1 MAITPEEFN
10 NVCAEFGLIR
20 MDEQKHHPT
29 SGWWVFP
36 ALVSLQY
43 IKDTVKYPE
52 IAEWNTKYNEPIVF
66 NSKSMQLSDGLKPKT
81 IEDLRKSLE
90 DAYAFWKETALEYQQ
105 KSIDDVLKNLD

>member
-20 MDEQKHHPT
+20 MNEQKHDPT

-36 ALVSLQY
+36 A
-43 IKDTVKYPE
+43 KVKEGRRIRCPE
-52 IAEWNTKYNEPIVF
+52 IAEWVTHRNEPMVF
-66 NSKSMQLSDGLKPKT
+66 DSMLADLGDGLEPKT

-90 DAYAFWKETALEYQQ
+90 DAYAFWKKAAMDYQK
-105 KSIDDVLKNLD
+105 KSINDVLKNLD

>member
-20 MDEQKHHPT
+20 MDEQKHDPT

-36 ALVSLQY
+36 AKVTMRYVKS
-43 IKDTVKYPE
+43 IVKYPE
-52 IAEWNTKYNEPIVF
+52 IAEWNTQYNEPIVF
-66 NSKSMQLSDGLKPKT
+66 KSKSEHLGDGLKPKT

-90 DAYAFWKETALEYQQ
+90 DAYAFWKKAALAYQK
-105 KSIDDVLKNLD
+105 KSINDVLKNLD